1 MVRLVPMNESE
12 FHAYRKDAIAQSAC
26 EHIKADQWTP
36 GEALKLAEQEFLHRL
51 PEGLAS
57 PKQYLLK
64 IEDEL
69 FGMQVGVLWFTV
81 RDEGVGPHAFVY
93 DVRIFEE
100 FRRRHYGTSAF
111 CALEAHA
118 RKLGLTSICLQV

>member
-1 MVRLVPMNESE
+1 
-12 FHAYRKDAIAQSAC
+12 
-26 EHIKADQWTP
+26 
-36 GEALKLAEQEFLHRL
+36 
-51 PEGLAS
+51 
-57 PKQYLLK
+57 
-64 IEDEL
+64 
-69 FGMQVGVLWFTV
+69 MQVGVLWFTV

-118 RKLGLTSICLQV
+118 RKLGLTSICLQVLGENLAARTMYEKLGYASTYVLMLKDME